1 MTIGAPALVTGA
13 AGFAGSHLLDALL
26 ALGVTVE
33 AWARPETPPAF
44 APVDKRVH
52 WREVELLDRVA
63 VRAALAASRP
73 AAIFHLG
80 GAAHLGASWQH
91 VAATLETNVIG
102 TANVLEAERT
112 LGLGARI
119 LVPGSAT
126 VYRDAPDALTEDA
139 PLAPASPYAVSK
151 LAQEQLALRAAV
163 EGQQVL
169 VTRSFN
175 HIGPRQDPAFASASF
190 ARQIASIERGN
201 VPPVLRVG
209 NLAPRRDLTDV
220 RDTVRAYIALVARGR
235 PGLVYNVC
243 SGKAPSMQEVLD
255 GLLARAA
262 VRVSVETDTRLY
274 RPHDAHIVVGDHT
287 RLTRDTGWRPA
298 ISLDTTLDDLL
309 AFWRDVVHRDE
320 VASRS

>member
-1 MTIGAPALVTGA
+1 MTVGAPALVTGA
-13 AGFAGSHLLDALL
+13 AGFAGSHLVDALL

-33 AWARPETPPAF
+33 AWARPETPPVF
-44 APVDKRVH
+44 ASVDERVH
-52 WREVELLDRVA
+52 WREVELLDRA
-63 VRAALAASRP
+63 TVRAALAASRP
-73 AAIFHLG
+73 AAIFHLA

-91 VAATLETNVIG
+91 VAATLETNVMG
-102 TANVLEAERT
+102 TANLLEAERA
-112 LGLGARI
+112 LGLGART

-126 VYRDAPDALTEDA
+126 VYRESPDALTEDA

-151 LAQEQLALRAAV
+151 LAQEQLALRAAA
-163 EGQQVL
+163 EGQHVI

-175 HIGPRQDPAFASASF
+175 HIGPRQAPTFASASF
-190 ARQIASIERGN
+190 ARQIASIEHGD

-220 RDTVRAYIALVARGR
+220 RDTVRAYIALLARGQ

-243 SGKAPSMQEVLD
+243 SGTAPSVQEVLN
-255 GLLARAA
+255 GLLARVA
-262 VRVSVETDTRLY
+262 VRVAVEIDPTLY
-274 RPHDAHIVVGDHT
+274 RPHDAPIVVGDHA
-287 RLTRDTGWRPA
+287 RLTRDTGWRPV

-309 AFWRDVVHRDE
+309 AFWRHVVQQDN